1 MPRPRTLRL
10 RLRPVAPMMPP
21 AADAAVAMPS
31 PSPLRSALTRL
42 LPLVLLGLAVGLACW
57 PLNLLDRAQDLLL
70 KRMPAWGGEWDALT
84 RTLALA
90 PLLVMPVL
98 LTLQARVW
106 ADGAGSGIPQT
117 MASLESAEQASV
129 LLAPRPT
136 LRRLV
141 LWSIATLALFPLG
154 REGPVVQV
162 GAAVAH
168 ALQRRWP
175 RLLRALSPGD
185 GLAVAAAA
193 GLAGGFNTPLMGVIF
208 LAEELTQRF
217 TAGLI
222 WPGLLVCVIAAG
234 FSNLGGQPE
243 FALGILR
250 VGSIEPLQLL
260 WALPVGL
267 AAGLMGALF
276 GRLLLETTRRIVPLA
291 RRRPL
296 PAGLVLGGLLTA
308 LALLSG
314 GASGGDGETLMSL
327 LIAAPEGGH
336 ATPLVLLARLIAPC
350 LALGAGVPGGLIDP
364 AFAIGAVLGQGVG
377 QLLHQGALGLA
388 LGMAAALAGAT
399 QLPAMSVVFAL
410 RLAGDQQLL
419 PGVLLAAVIGAYCSR
434 LLLEKPI
441 YHALAE
447 LGPAAASRGET
458 AGAR

>member
-1 MPRPRTLRL
+1 MMPRP
-10 RLRPVAPMMPP
+10 
-21 AADAAVAMPS
+21 AAAAASMPS
-31 PSPLRSALTRL
+31 FSPLRSALARL

-70 KRMPAWGGEWDALT
+70 RRMPAWGGRWEPFTVAMALM
-84 RTLALA
+84 
-90 PLLVMPVL
+90 PLLVMPLL

-106 ADGAGSGIPQT
+106 RDGAGSGIPQT
-117 MASLESAEQASV
+117 MASLESAEQAPV

-175 RLLRALSPGD
+175 RLLRLLSPAD

-208 LAEELTQRF
+208 LAEELTNRF

-222 WPGLLVCVIAAG
+222 WPGLLVCAIAAG

-250 VGSIEPLQLL
+250 VGPIEPLQLL
-260 WALPVGL
+260 LALPVGL
-267 AAGLMGALF
+267 GAGLIGALF

-291 RRRPL
+291 RLRPL
-296 PAGLVLGGLLTA
+296 PTGLVLGALLAA

-327 LIAAPEGGH
+327 LVADPDGGH
-336 ATPLVLLARLIAPC
+336 ATPMALLARLIAPC

-377 QLLHQGALGLA
+377 QLLQLGSLGLA
-388 LGMAAALAGAT
+388 LGMTAALAGAT
-399 QLPAMSVVFAL
+399 QLPAMSVAFAL

-419 PGVLLAAVIGAYCSR
+419 PGMLLAAVIGAYASR
-434 LLLEKPI
+434 LLLDKPI

-447 LGPAAASRGET
+447 LGGSPEPARE
-458 AGAR
+458 AG

>member
-1 MPRPRTLRL
+1 MMPRPS
-10 RLRPVAPMMPP
+10 
-21 AADAAVAMPS
+21 DASAEMPS
-31 PSPLRSALTRL
+31 PAPLRSALARL

-70 KRMPAWGGEWDALT
+70 RRMPAWGGAWDPFTLL
-84 RTLALA
+84 LALSPLVVL
-90 PLLVMPVL
+90 PLLL
-98 LTLQARVW
+98 SLQAGSW

-117 MASLESAEQASV
+117 MASLESAERADV

-175 RLLRALSPGD
+175 RLLQVLSPAD

-208 LAEELTQRF
+208 LAEELTSRF
-217 TAGLI
+217 NAGLI
-222 WPGLLVCVIAAG
+222 WPGLLVCAIAAG
-234 FSNLGGQPE
+234 FSNLGGQSE
-243 FALGILR
+243 FALGLLR
-250 VGSIEPLQLL
+250 VMLIEPLQLL
-260 WALPVGL
+260 WAVPVGVG
-267 AAGLMGALF
+267 AGLMGALF
-276 GRLLLETTRRIVPLA
+276 GRLLLETTRRVLPLA

-296 PAGLVLGGLLTA
+296 RTGLLLGGLLAA

-327 LIAAPEGGH
+327 LIRDPDGGH
-336 ATPLVLLARLIAPC
+336 ATPVALLARLIAPC

-377 QLLHQGALGLA
+377 QLLHHGALGLA

-399 QLPAMSVVFAL
+399 QLPAMSVAFAL

-434 LLLEKPI
+434 LLLDRPI

-447 LGPAAASRGET
+447 LGAEADGRRE
-458 AGAR
+458 AG

>member
-1 MPRPRTLRL
+1 MVPPPSRL
-10 RLRPVAPMMPP
+10 RSVLRP
-21 AADAAVAMPS
+21 
-31 PSPLRSALTRL
+31 L

-70 KRMPAWGGEWDALT
+70 RRLPAWGGSWDPFTLL
-84 RTLALA
+84 LALA
-90 PLLVMPVL
+90 PLAVMPLL
-98 LTLQARVW
+98 LTLHAGAW

-117 MASLESAEQASV
+117 MASLESAEQARH
-129 LLAPRPT
+129 LLSPRTT
-136 LRRLV
+136 LHRLV
-141 LWSIATLALFPLG
+141 LWSVATLALLPLG

-168 ALQRRWP
+168 ALRRRWP
-175 RLLRALSPGD
+175 ALLSGLSHAD

-208 LAEELTQRF
+208 LAEELTHRF
-217 TAGLI
+217 TASLI
-222 WPGLLVCVIAAG
+222 WPGLLVCGVAAG

-243 FALGILR
+243 FALGLLR
-250 VGSIEPLQLL
+250 VAPLEPLQLL
-260 WALPVGL
+260 WAVPLGI
-267 AAGLMGALF
+267 AAGLTGALF
-276 GRLLLETTRRIVPLA
+276 GRLLLACTRWIVPLA

-296 PAGLVLGGLLTA
+296 RVGLVLGASLAA

-327 LIAAPEGGH
+327 LLAAPEAGH
-336 ATPLVLLARLIAPC
+336 ATPLVLLARLIGPC

-377 QLLHQGALGLA
+377 QLLHQGALGMA

-419 PGVLLAAVIGAYCSR
+419 PGVLLAAVVGAYCSR
-434 LLLEKPI
+434 LLLDRPI

-447 LGPAAASRGET
+447 LGAQPTAEPTPASG
-458 AGAR
+458 AG

>member
-1 MPRPRTLRL
+1 MVPPPSRL
-10 RLRPVAPMMPP
+10 RSVLRP
-21 AADAAVAMPS
+21 
-31 PSPLRSALTRL
+31 L

-70 KRMPAWGGEWDALT
+70 RRLPAWGGSWDPFTL
-84 RTLALA
+84 TLALA
-90 PLLVMPVL
+90 PLAVMPLL
-98 LTLQARVW
+98 LTLHAGAW

-117 MASLESAEQASV
+117 MASLESAEQAQQ
-129 LLAPRPT
+129 LLSPRTT
-136 LRRLV
+136 LHRLV
-141 LWSIATLALFPLG
+141 LWSIATLALLPLG

-168 ALQRRWP
+168 ALRRRWP
-175 RLLRALSPGD
+175 RLLAGLSHAD

-208 LAEELTQRF
+208 LAEELTNRF

-222 WPGLLVCVIAAG
+222 WPGLLVCGVAAG
-234 FSNLGGQPE
+234 VSNLGGEPE
-243 FALGILR
+243 FALGLLR
-250 VGSIEPLQLL
+250 VAPLEPLQLL
-260 WALPVGL
+260 WAVPLGI
-267 AAGLMGALF
+267 AAGLTGALF
-276 GRLLLETTRRIVPLA
+276 GRLLLACTRRIVPLA

-296 PAGLVLGGLLTA
+296 RVGLVLGALLAA

-327 LIAAPEGGH
+327 LIAAPEAGH
-336 ATPLVLLARLIAPC
+336 ATPLALLARLIGPC

-377 QLLHQGALGLA
+377 QLLHQGAMGMA

-419 PGVLLAAVIGAYCSR
+419 PGVLLAAVLGAYCSR
-434 LLLEKPI
+434 LLLDRPI

-447 LGPAAASRGET
+447 LTQAEPGPRRPLRLDQPPGD
-458 AGAR
+458 

>member
-1 MPRPRTLRL
+1 
-10 RLRPVAPMMPP
+10 
-21 AADAAVAMPS
+21 MPS
-31 PSPLRSALTRL
+31 SSPVRSLLAPL

-70 KRMPAWGGEWDALT
+70 RHMPAWGGQWDGVTLA
-84 RTLALA
+84 LALA
-90 PLLVMPVL
+90 PLLVMPL
-98 LTLQARVW
+98 LLSLHAGPW

-117 MASLESAEQASV
+117 MASLESVERAGI

-175 RLLRALSPGD
+175 RLLERFGYAD
-185 GLAVAAAA
+185 VLAVAAAS
-193 GLAGGFNTPLMGVIF
+193 GLAAGFNTPLMAVIF
-208 LAEELTQRF
+208 LAEELTNRF

-222 WPGLLVCVIAAG
+222 WPGLLVCAIAAG
-234 FSNLGGQPE
+234 VSNLGGQPE
-243 FALGILR
+243 FALGMLD
-250 VGSIEPLQLL
+250 VGRIEPVQLL
-260 WALPVGL
+260 WAVPVGL
-267 AAGLMGALF
+267 GAGLTGALF
-276 GRLLLETTRRIVPLA
+276 ARLLLECTRRIVPLA

-296 PAGLVLGGLLTA
+296 PTGLLLGGLLA
-308 LALLSG
+308 GLALLSG

-327 LIAAPEGGH
+327 LIAAPDGGH
-336 ATPLVLLARLIAPC
+336 ATLAVLLARLVGPC

-364 AFAIGAVLGQGVG
+364 AFAIGAVLGQGLG
-377 QLLHQGALGLA
+377 QLLQQGPLGLALGMA

-419 PGVLLAAVIGAYCSR
+419 PGVLLAAVLGAYASR
-434 LLLEKPI
+434 LLLDKPI

-447 LGPAAASRGET
+447 LGTAPAGGRE
-458 AGAR
+458 AG

>member
-1 MPRPRTLRL
+1 ML
-10 RLRPVAPMMPP
+10 PVT
-21 AADAAVAMPS
+21 
-31 PSPLRSALTRL
+31 PLRSALGRL
-42 LPLVLLGLAVGLACW
+42 LPLLLLGLAVGLACW

-70 KRMPAWGGEWDALT
+70 RRLPAWGGEWDPLT

-90 PLLVMPVL
+90 PLVVMPL
-98 LTLQARVW
+98 LLSLQARVW

-117 MASLESAEQASV
+117 MASIESPEQAPV

-175 RLLRALSPGD
+175 RLLRSLSPAD

-222 WPGLLVCVIAAG
+222 WPGLLVCGIAAG

-250 VGSIEPLQLL
+250 VGPIEPSQLL
-260 WALPVGL
+260 WALPVGVG
-267 AAGLMGALF
+267 AGLIGALF
-276 GRLLLETTRRIVPLA
+276 GRLLLESTRRFVPLA

-296 PAGLVLGGLLTA
+296 PTGLVLGGLLSA
-308 LALLSG
+308 LLLLSG
-314 GASGGDGETLMSL
+314 GASGGDGEALMSL
-327 LIAAPEGGH
+327 LIADPDGGH
-336 ATPLVLLARLIAPC
+336 ATPVALLARLVAPC

-364 AFAIGAVLGQGVG
+364 AFAIGAVLGQGIG
-377 QLLHQGALGLA
+377 QLLQQGALGMA

-399 QLPAMSVVFAL
+399 QLPAMSVAFAL

-434 LLLEKPI
+434 LLLDKPI

-447 LGPAAASRGET
+447 LSLAPPSRGS
-458 AGAR
+458 ADAAR

>member
-1 MPRPRTLRL
+1 
-10 RLRPVAPMMPP
+10 
-21 AADAAVAMPS
+21 MPS
-31 PSPLRSALTRL
+31 TAPLRRGLARL
-42 LPLVLLGLAVGLACW
+42 LPLLLLGLAVGLACW

-70 KRMPAWGGEWDALT
+70 RRLPAWGGRWDVLT
-84 RTLALA
+84 LPLALS
-90 PLLVMPVL
+90 PLLAMPL
-98 LTLQARVW
+98 LLLLQARLW
-106 ADGAGSGIPQT
+106 SDGAGSGIPQT
-117 MASLESAEQASV
+117 MASLERPQEAAS

-175 RLLRALSPGD
+175 RLLQALSPGD

-208 LAEELTQRF
+208 LAEELTSRF

-222 WPGLLVCVIAAG
+222 WPGLLVCAVAAG
-234 FSNLGGQPE
+234 FSNLVGQPE
-243 FALGILR
+243 FALGLLR
-250 VGSIEPLQLL
+250 VQPIEPLQLL
-260 WALPVGL
+260 WALPVGVV
-267 AAGLMGALF
+267 AGLSGALF
-276 GRLLLETTRRIVPLA
+276 GRLLLESTRRIAPLA

-296 PAGLVLGGLLTA
+296 RTGLLLGGLLAA

-327 LIAAPEGGH
+327 LIAAPDGDQ
-336 ATPLVLLARLIAPC
+336 ATPLLLLVRLIGPC

-364 AFAIGAVLGQGVG
+364 AFAIGAVLGQGAG
-377 QLLHQGALGLA
+377 QLLHLGALGLA

-399 QLPAMSVVFAL
+399 QLPVMSVAFAL

-434 LLLEKPI
+434 LLLDKPI

-447 LGPAAASRGET
+447 LGSAPPGRTQLS
-458 AGAR
+458 

>member
-1 MPRPRTLRL
+1 MPL
-10 RLRPVAPMMPP
+10 
-21 AADAAVAMPS
+21 
-31 PSPLRSALTRL
+31 PSPLRSALVRL
-42 LPLVLLGLAVGLACW
+42 LPLVLLGAAVGLACW

-70 KRMPAWGGEWDALT
+70 RRMPAWGGRWDPL
-84 RTLALA
+84 TLALA
-90 PLLVMPVL
+90 LSPLVVMPLLQL
-98 LTLQARVW
+98 LQAHPWRE
-106 ADGAGSGIPQT
+106 GAGSGIPQT
-117 MASLESAEQASV
+117 LASLESPEAAGT

-141 LWSIATLALFPLG
+141 LWSLATLALFPLG
-154 REGPVVQV
+154 REGPVVQL

-175 RLLRALSPGD
+175 RLLQVLSPAD

-208 LAEELTQRF
+208 LAEELTTRF
-217 TAGLI
+217 SAGLI
-222 WPGLLVCVIAAG
+222 WPGLLVCAIAAL
-234 FSNLGGQPE
+234 FSSLGGQQE
-243 FALGILR
+243 FALGLLR
-250 VGSIEPLQLL
+250 AAPIEPLQLL
-260 WALPVGL
+260 WAVPLGIGAGL
-267 AAGLMGALF
+267 AGALF
-276 GRLLLETTRRIVPLA
+276 GRLLLESTRRILPLT

-296 PAGLVLGGLLTA
+296 PTGLLLGGLLAA

-327 LIAAPEGGH
+327 LIASPDGGH
-336 ATPLVLLARLIAPC
+336 ATPLVLLARLIGPC

-364 AFAIGAVLGQGVG
+364 AFAIGALLGQGVG
-377 QLLHQGALGLA
+377 LLVQQGALGLA

-419 PGVLLAAVIGAYCSR
+419 PGVLLAAVLGAYCSR

-447 LGPAAASRGET
+447 LRP
-458 AGAR
+458 

>member
-1 MPRPRTLRL
+1 MPT
-10 RLRPVAPMMPP
+10 
-21 AADAAVAMPS
+21 
-31 PSPLRSALTRL
+31 PSPLSRTPRAFLQQL

-70 KRMPAWGGEWDALT
+70 RRMPAWGGAWDPFTLL
-84 RTLALA
+84 LALSPLVVL
-90 PLLVMPVL
+90 PLLL
-98 LTLQARVW
+98 SLQAGSW
-106 ADGAGSGIPQT
+106 SDGAGSGIPQT
-117 MASLESAEQASV
+117 MASLENAEQADV

-175 RLLRALSPGD
+175 RLLQVLSPAD

-208 LAEELTQRF
+208 LAEELTSRF
-217 TAGLI
+217 NAGLI
-222 WPGLLVCVIAAG
+222 WPGLLVCAIAAG
-234 FSNLGGQPE
+234 FSNLGGQSE
-243 FALGILR
+243 FALGLLR
-250 VGSIEPLQLL
+250 VMPSEPLQLL
-260 WALPVGL
+260 WAVPVGVG
-267 AAGLMGALF
+267 AGLIGALF
-276 GRLLLETTRRIVPLA
+276 GRLLLETTRRVLPLA

-296 PAGLVLGGLLTA
+296 RTGLLLGGLLAA

-327 LIAAPEGGH
+327 LISDSHGGH
-336 ATPLVLLARLIAPC
+336 ATPVVLLARLIGPC

-364 AFAIGAVLGQGVG
+364 AFAIGAVLGQGIG
-377 QLLHQGALGLA
+377 QLLHHGALGLA

-399 QLPAMSVVFAL
+399 QLPAMSVAFAL

-434 LLLEKPI
+434 LLLARPI

-447 LGPAAASRGET
+447 LGAEAAGRRE
-458 AGAR
+458 AG